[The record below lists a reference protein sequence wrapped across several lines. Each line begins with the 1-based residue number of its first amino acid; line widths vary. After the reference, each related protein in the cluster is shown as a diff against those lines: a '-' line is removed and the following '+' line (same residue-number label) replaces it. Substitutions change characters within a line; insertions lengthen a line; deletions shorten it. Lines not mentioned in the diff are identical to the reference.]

1 MEKIEATRLTLRR
14 PVPSDVHPLAEINA
28 DPEVRKYIGDGRPR
42 SFEQT
47 AEGIARAI
55 REWDERG
62 YGLFAVDRRDTGEF
76 IGWVAL
82 TEPTTVPEVLPAIE
96 IGWILG
102 RQHWGQGFATE
113 AAREALR
120 FGFES
125 CGFDPIISIR
135 HVENEASRR
144 VMEKLGLHFDFQT
157 TVPSLGQPVAVHSIS
172 RAEFDKLRAET
183 TWRTRSPV
191 TRGSP

>member
-1 MEKIEATRLTLRR
+1 M
-14 PVPSDVHPLAEINA
+14 
-28 DPEVRKYIGDGRPR
+28 KYIGDGRVR
-42 SFEQT
+42 TVAET
-47 AEGIARAI
+47 AEGIRRAV

-62 YGLFAVDRRDTGEF
+62 HGMFSVGRRETGEF

-82 TEPTTVPEVLPAIE
+82 TVPSFLPEVLPAVE
-96 IGWILG
+96 IGWRLA

-125 CGFDPIISIR
+125 CALDAIISIR
-135 HVENEASRR
+135 HVDNDASRR

-157 TVPSLGQPVAVHSIS
+157 KVPSHGQPVAVHSIS
-172 RAEFDKLRAET
+172 RAKFNGRQRA
-183 TWRTRSPV
+183 RAAPRPGPG
-191 TRGSP
+191 RG